1 MTLATDRWMR
11 VVQASAAAA
20 ALLTLT
26 ACGDKA
32 ADAPATAPAAA
43 PAPAPVTAPAPAP
56 EPAPAPAPAPVAQTD
71 PTAKLNVYID
81 CYNNTNERA
90 QMAMQRYAT
99 WVKDLKVGPTGKERT
114 VYGTYTVGDH
124 FLANCGKPVLEAA
137 AEAPALAGL
146 DDAAKAY
153 SAAVQTWGKT
163 LEEADKYYSREN
175 YKDDAM
181 AQGKAMHADF
191 VKNYESFDA
200 ASKAFSQALDAEN
213 DKRQAA
219 ELAAVE
225 KAEGRKF
232 RFWHMSTMAAAKQM
246 VNVIEADKFDVD
258 TANAKLKAFEDAMG
272 GLEAY
277 AKQPGADMPLVY
289 TLNHEMETLLVTA
302 KQRIRRVRDNT
313 PYSAGE
319 KMNLSG
325 SGAWMVDGSPARL
338 IKDYNS
344 LIQSSNNMH

>member
-1 MTLATDRWMR
+1 MPPATHRLFD
-11 VVQASAAAA
+11 VLKAAAA
-20 ALLTLT
+20 ATALLGLA

-32 ADAPATAPAAA
+32 TDAPAPAPASA
-43 PAPAPVTAPAPAP
+43 PAPAPVPAAAPTPAPT
-56 EPAPAPAPAPVAQTD
+56 PAPAPAPVATD
-71 PTAKLNVYID
+71 PSAKLNVYID

-90 QMAMQRYAT
+90 HKAMQRYAS
-99 WVKDLKVGPTGKERT
+99 WVKDLKVGPTGKER
-114 VYGTYTVGDH
+114 VIYGTYTVGDH
-124 FLANCGKPVLEAA
+124 FLNSCNKPVLDAA
-137 AEAPALAGL
+137 AEAPALADL
-146 DDAAKAY
+146 DNAAKAY
-153 SAAVQTWGKT
+153 SSTVQVWGKN
-163 LEEADKYYSREN
+163 LEDADKYYSREN

-181 AQGKAMHADF
+181 AKGKAMHADF
-191 VKNYESFDA
+191 VQSYEAFEA
-200 ASKAFSQALDAEN
+200 ASKAFSNALEAEN
-213 DKRQAA
+213 DKRQLA

-232 RFWHMSTMAAAKQM
+232 SYWHMSTMMAAKQL

-258 TANAKLKAFEDAMG
+258 VAAAKLKAYEDQMN
-272 GLEAY
+272 GLGTY
-277 AKQPGADMPLVY
+277 AKQPDADMPIAY
-289 TLNHEMETLLVTA
+289 TMDHDLETFLVTA

-344 LIQSSNNMH
+344 LIESSNRMH